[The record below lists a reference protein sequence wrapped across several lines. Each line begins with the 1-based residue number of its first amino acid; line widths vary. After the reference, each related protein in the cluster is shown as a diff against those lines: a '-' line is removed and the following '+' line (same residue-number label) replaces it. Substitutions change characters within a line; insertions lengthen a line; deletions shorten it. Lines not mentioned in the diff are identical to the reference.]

1 MSQEKKFRK
10 EQRINNRQLVLL
22 AVIVFLMVIITIISL
37 IYIRKQAEKVQRAPQ
52 SYMEY
57 RRHYAFIT
65 ESFEDTFWSEVYQE
79 ARQFGEEEEIYL
91 EWMGMDLAI
100 DYSKEELLKIA
111 IASGVDGIILEGD
124 ESEAVR
130 KLVNKAEEEGI
141 PVITVMTD
149 SAASRR
155 QSFVGIGG
163 YNLGREYGRQI
174 VRLATTETKKALVF
188 VDDEAESDGQDSVL
202 YGIKET
208 LANEGNH
215 LSIDIET
222 VNIGEDTPFDE
233 EALTY
238 TILDGEENFTS
249 AFLNEEDMVIRYTLQ
264 SREEL
269 PEILICLNEK
279 DTVSAYQTVM
289 DCELVGKVYILG
301 YSVTDEIL
309 NAIDSRVMAST
320 VAVDTRQ
327 MGIQSVK
334 ALDEYIEN
342 GHVDELITVYVN
354 TVTLNNIKE
363 YLKDV
368 PQKHEK

>member
-1 MSQEKKFRK
+1 MGQEKKTEK
-10 EQRINNRQLVLL
+10 KQRISNRQLIIL
-22 AVIVFLMVIITIISL
+22 AVIVFLMILVTIVSL
-37 IYIRKQAEKVQRAPQ
+37 IYVRKQAEKVRQEPQ

-79 ARQFGEEEEIYL
+79 ARQFGEEEEVYL
-91 EWMGMDLAI
+91 EWMGIDLAI

-111 IASGVDGIILEGD
+111 IAAGVDGIILEGD

-130 KLVNKAEEEGI
+130 ELVNKAEEEGI
-141 PVITVMTD
+141 PVVTVMTD
-149 SAASRR
+149 SAESRR

-174 VRLATTETKKALVF
+174 VRLATKETKKALVF
-188 VDDEAESDGQDSVL
+188 VDDSEESGGEDSVMN
-202 YGIKET
+202 GIKET

-215 LSIDIET
+215 LNLDLET
-222 VNIGEDTPFDE
+222 VKLSEDAVIGEDTV
-233 EALTY
+233 TY
-238 TILDGEENFTS
+238 VTLNGKAD
-249 AFLNEEDMVIRYTLQ
+249 AFLNGEDMAIRYTLLKK
-264 SREEL
+264 EEL

-279 DTVSAYQTVM
+279 DTVSVYQAVM
-289 DCELVGKVYILG
+289 DCNLEGKVNILG

-327 MGIQSVK
+327 MGSQSVK

-342 GHVDELITVYVN
+342 DHVDEIITVYVN

>member
-1 MSQEKKFRK
+1 MSRREKIEK
-10 EQRINNRQLVLL
+10 ELKIKNRQLVLL

-37 IYIRKQAEKVQRAPQ
+37 IYIRKQAEKVQQVPQ
-52 SYMEY
+52 SHIEY
-57 RRHYAFIT
+57 KRHYAFIT

-130 KLVNKAEEEGI
+130 ELVNRAEEQGI
-141 PVITVMTD
+141 PVVTVMTD

-174 VRLATTETKKALVF
+174 VRIATTETRKALIF
-188 VDDEAESDGQDSVL
+188 VDDGEENDGQDSVIN
-202 YGIKET
+202 GIKET

-215 LSIDIET
+215 LNLDLET
-222 VNIGEDTPFDE
+222 VNISENVLLGEDTV
-233 EALTY
+233 TY
-238 TILDGEENFTS
+238 ATLNGDAD
-249 AFLNEEDMVIRYTLQ
+249 AFLNGEDMAIRYTLLK
-264 SREEL
+264 SEEL

-279 DTVSAYQTVM
+279 DTVSVYQAVM
-289 DCELVGKVYILG
+289 DCDLVGKVNILG

-320 VAVDTRQ
+320 VAVDIHQ

-342 GHVDELITVYVN
+342 GHVDEFITVYVN
-354 TVTLNNIKE
+354 TVTLNNLKE